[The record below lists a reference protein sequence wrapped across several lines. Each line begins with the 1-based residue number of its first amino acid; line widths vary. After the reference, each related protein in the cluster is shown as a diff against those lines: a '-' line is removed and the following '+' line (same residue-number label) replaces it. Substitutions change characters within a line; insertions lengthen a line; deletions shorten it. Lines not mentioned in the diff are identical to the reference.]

1 MQTSF
6 VDGVQRF
13 RKINKYTKGTSLFYC
28 VIYAA
33 LFNLSITVTQREFRG
48 MAVLTVA
55 FIKNNKNNGAFYD
68 L

>member
-6 VDGVQRF
+6 VDGVKRF
-13 RKINKYTKGTSLFYC
+13 RKINKYTKGISLFYC